1 MKILLGGIPLGCD
14 NIGDEA
20 ILAGVVRMLRG
31 TVPGAE
37 LTVATA
43 DPGTAELL
51 GVEVAPPYG
60 FEGVPAAGIAA
71 EAARHD
77 AYVWCGATGLSD
89 YPNAALDLLEAAQG
103 AGMATYVWGVGMN
116 DELNPFFFRARGRR
130 GRVLEALG
138 LDGWYARRLEARL
151 ARRIARLL
159 PRCGGVWVRDPESAA
174 ALARSGWSGA
184 RVAADSAILLAEGAA
199 PPGGGTGIPP
209 RRVGL
214 CISRQ
219 RRVSDPDGVRRMA
232 DAVREA
238 GGEVV
243 GIPMNPVIDREM
255 LEHLGV
261 GCLAGDTPEAVM
273 AAAAGCA
280 VVVSSRLHLLILA
293 ANAGTP
299 GIGIA
304 RGSKIANW
312 LANFGEAPA
321 GSVADCDWDAVA
333 RRAIAAMRG
342 EGRGEWQAARDAA
355 YARMR
360 ARFETARAEFAE
372 ALRL

>member
-20 ILAGVVRMLRG
+20 ILAGVVRMLRA
-31 TVPGAE
+31 TVPDAE
-37 LTVATA
+37 LTGATA
-43 DPGTAELL
+43 DPKTAAML
-51 GVEVAPPYG
+51 GVEVVPPYG
-60 FEGVPAAGIAA
+60 FEGIPAAGIAA

-103 AGMATYVWGVGMN
+103 AGMATFVWGVGMN
-116 DELNPFFFRARGRR
+116 DELNPFFFRARGQR
-130 GRVLEALG
+130 GRVLDMLG
-138 LDGWYARRLEARL
+138 LSGWYARRLEARL
-151 ARRIARLL
+151 AWRIARVL
-159 PRCGGVWVRDPESAA
+159 PRCRGVWLRDPESAA
-174 ALARSGWSGA
+174 VLARFGWSGA
-184 RVAADSAILLAEGAA
+184 RVAADSAILLAEGASLA
-199 PPGGGTGIPP
+199 GTPLP

-232 DAVREA
+232 ATIREG

-243 GIPMNPVIDREM
+243 GIPMNPVIDRAM
-255 LEHLGV
+255 LEQLGV
-261 GCLAGDTPEAVM
+261 ECIKGDTPEAVM
-273 AAAAGCA
+273 AAAAECA

-304 RGSKIANW
+304 RGSKIDNW

-333 RRAIAAMRG
+333 RQALAVMRG
-342 EGRGEWQAARDAA
+342 EGRKEWVASRDAA

-360 ARFETARAEFAE
+360 ARFESARAEFAE
-372 ALRL
+372 ALRR